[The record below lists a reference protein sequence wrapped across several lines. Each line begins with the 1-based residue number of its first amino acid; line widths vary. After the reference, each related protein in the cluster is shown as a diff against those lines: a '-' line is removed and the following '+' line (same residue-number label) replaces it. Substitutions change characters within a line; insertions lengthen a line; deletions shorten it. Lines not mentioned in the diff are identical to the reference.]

1 MVLEESFLAY
11 KKCALQDL
19 LYTQIK
25 MIQYHY
31 HGFSVARDVVQAVSL
46 PLTSFFITLQRRT
59 VSGELTR
66 QPTAVDRDGIAVN
79 VIRCTGGEENNRP
92 HQVTR

>member
-1 MVLEESFLAY
+1 MVLIIKDSNHTRINTLQERIPNLSPMVLEESFLAY

-31 HGFSVARDVVQAVSL
+31 HGFSVARDVVQAG
-46 PLTSFFITLQRRT
+46 P
-59 VSGELTR
+59 G
-66 QPTAVDRDGIAVN
+66 
-79 VIRCTGGEENNRP
+79 
-92 HQVTR
+92 H